1 MEGGAVGVLGDTRN
15 SPSWANTALAMG
27 FFDAIWPGMIP
38 GFGDGKSR
46 VRLGDIMNHAK
57 LYLLTQIGLGGV
69 GVSENNAFNELAMWH
84 VIGDPTLE
92 IWTENPNPNV
102 LPDDFTL
109 EQGEDSAKLSYAV
122 DGAIVTMYQ
131 VDPSSNEFIAIGRA
145 PVVDGGATIEFFQ
158 NPLPGVELILSISAE
173 NAVSLYLVSGQ
184 TGITAGTAPGV
195 IQ

>member
-1 MEGGAVGVLGDTRN
+1 M
-15 SPSWANTALAMG
+15 
-27 FFDAIWPGMIP
+27 
-38 GFGDGKSR
+38 
-46 VRLGDIMNHAK
+46 
-57 LYLLTQIGLGGV
+57 
-69 GVSENNAFNELAMWH
+69 
-84 VIGDPTLE
+84 
-92 IWTENPNPNV
+92 

-109 EQGEDSAKLSYAV
+109 EQGGDSAKLSYAV

-145 PVVDGGATIEFFQ
+145 PVVDGRATIEFFQ

>member
-1 MEGGAVGVLGDTRN
+1 MEGGAVAVLGDTRN

-38 GFGDGKSR
+38 GFGDGESR
-46 VRLGDIMNHAK
+46 TRLGDIMNHAK
-57 LYLLTQIGLGGV
+57 LYLLTQIDLGGV

-109 EQGEDSAKLSYAV
+109 EQGEDSMTLSYAV
-122 DGAIVTMYQ
+122 DGAIVTVYQ
-131 VDPSSNEFIAIGRA
+131 VDPTSNGFVAIGRA
-145 PVVDGGATIEFFQ
+145 PVVNGRAKIEYFQ
-158 NPLPGVELILSISAE
+158 QPLRGVEIILTVSAE
-173 NAVSLYLVSGQ
+173 NAVSRY
-184 TGITAGTAPGV
+184 IT
-195 IQ
+195 IQQRAT